1 MIRPHEHLMRRALE
15 LATLGL
21 GRTSPNPAVG
31 AVVARGSA
39 IVGEGYHRRA
49 GEPHAERIA
58 LANAGQAARG
68 ADIYVSL
75 EPCCHHGRTPP
86 CTEAIIEAGIRRV
99 FYSVSDPDPRCAGG
113 GEAALLA
120 AGLEVQGGVLEEEGC
135 RLLEGYIRHR
145 RSGLPLVTCKLAMS
159 LDGRIATRTGDSR
172 LISSEDSR
180 RIVHDVRNHADA
192 VIVGVGT
199 VLADDPAL
207 TTRAVPDGRDALR
220 VIVDSSGRTPA
231 NAQVIREESDAG
243 CLIACTDAAASE
255 RLEAL
260 EAAGA
265 EVLVLPEIRGR
276 VDLRALMQ
284 ELGRRGALNVLIE
297 GGGGLAAGALEAG
310 GADRRLLFY
319 APIIIGGTEAVP
331 GIAGTGASTVAQALR
346 LRDVTTRAVG
356 PDMLVEGYLTPKAE
370 LRCSRD

>member
-15 LATLGL
+15 LAALGL

-31 AVVARGSA
+31 AVVAHGNA

-49 GEPHAERIA
+49 GEPHAERVA
-58 LANAGQAARG
+58 LANAGEAARC

-86 CTEAIIEAGIRRV
+86 CTEAIIEAGISRV

-113 GEAALLA
+113 GEAALQA
-120 AGLEVQGGVLEEEGC
+120 AGLEVRGGVLEEDGC
-135 RLLEGYIRHR
+135 RLLGGYIRHR

-172 LISSEDSR
+172 WITSEASR
-180 RIVHDVRNHADA
+180 RIVHELRNHSDA

-207 TTRAVPDGRDALR
+207 TTRGVPGGRDALR
-220 VIVDSSGRTPA
+220 VIMDSSGRTPPD
-231 NAQVIREESDAG
+231 AQVIREESNAR
-243 CLIACTDAAASE
+243 CMIVCTDAAPPE
-255 RLEAL
+255 NLRAL

-265 EVLVLPEIRGR
+265 EVLVLPETDDR
-276 VDLRALMQ
+276 VDLRALTQ

-297 GGGGLAAGALEAG
+297 GGGELAAGALEAG
-310 GADRRLLFY
+310 VVDRVLLFY

-331 GIAGTGASTVAQALR
+331 GVAGTGAATVAQALR
-346 LRDVTTRAVG
+346 LRDVTVRSVG
-356 PDMLVEGYLTPKAE
+356 PDMLAEGYLTPKAE